1 MVTKL
6 MGLWLSQKS
15 LGPSVS
21 CVVQLNNPAFCLCMG
36 SCTEGG
42 ISYAGPCRNRGDSR
56 AVPTQGRL
64 QGQHHILPTAYP
76 LPVTTYQCY
85 DHPRRLKG
93 HPYPHDH
100 YRRADL
106 TDLPGEA
113 KSTRRGFPGD
123 TRLQNRE
130 KCAYVGLMRSYV
142 QSTSAVAS
150 GRSCQRGWRG

>member
-1 MVTKL
+1 MPGHADIGETAE
-6 MGLWLSQKS
+6 QYRHR
-15 LGPSVS
+15 
-21 CVVQLNNPAFCLCMG
+21 
-36 SCTEGG
+36 GG
-42 ISYAGPCRNRGDSR
+42 CRANS
-56 AVPTQGRL
+56 T
-64 QGQHHILPTAYP
+64 LPTAYR